1 VSKKIKVSKEEF
13 AEALLHWVAMQI
25 SNKGI
30 KQDAR
35 VFDLT
40 SEAPLDSRETK
51 ELFGLNLSN
60 SEQLMTLLDELLAL
74 NLWMVVLACDVKL
87 KDVDQR
93 TDCLNIFIRQ
103 FFDRIIKDTGEDF
116 EQWIESIELKRN
128 QYNKAA
134 KKNPLALPYLIQ
146 NNLHGQGPPNAIV
159 QFQINLYLEKTLKTL
174 MEVLDRLEIE
184 RND

>member
-1 VSKKIKVSKEEF
+1 MSKKVKVSKEEF
-13 AEALLHWVAMQI
+13 AQALLHWVSI
-25 SNKGI
+25 HSSSKGI
-30 KQDAR
+30 EQDAR

-40 SEAPLDSRETK
+40 SEAPLDSRDAK

-60 SEQLMTLLDELLAL
+60 AEHIMRLLDELLSL
-74 NLWMVVLACDVKL
+74 NLWIVVLACDVKL

-93 TDCLNIFIRQ
+93 TDCLNIIHRE
-103 FFDRIIKDTGEDF
+103 FFELIIKDTVDSF
-116 EQWIESIELKRN
+116 EQWIESLELK
-128 QYNKAA
+128 YNEYNEAA
-134 KKNPLALPYLIQ
+134 KKNPLALAYLIQ

-174 MEVLDRLEIE
+174 MEVLDRLEIK

>member
-1 VSKKIKVSKEEF
+1 MSKKVKVSKEEF
-13 AEALLHWVAMQI
+13 AETLLHWVAMQI

-40 SEAPLDSRETK
+40 SEAPLDSREAK
-51 ELFGLNLSN
+51 ELFELNLSN
-60 SEQLMTLLDELLAL
+60 AEHIITLLDELLPL
-74 NLWMVVLACDVKL
+74 NLWIVVLACDVKL
-87 KDVDQR
+87 KDADQR
-93 TDCLNIFIRQ
+93 TDCLNIFHRQ

-116 EQWIESIELKRN
+116 EQWIESLEFK
-128 QYNKAA
+128 YNEYSEAT
-134 KKNPLALPYLIQ
+134 KKNPYGLAYLIQ
-146 NNLHGQGPPNAIV
+146 NNLHGQGPLKTIA
-159 QFQINLYLEKTLKTL
+159 QFQINLYLEKSLKTL

>member
-1 VSKKIKVSKEEF
+1 MSKKVKVSKEEF

-40 SEAPLDSRETK
+40 SEAPLDSRETG
-51 ELFGLNLSN
+51 ELFELNLSN
-60 SEQLMTLLDELLAL
+60 AEHIMTLLDELLAL

-93 TDCLNIFIRQ
+93 TDCLNIFHRQ

-116 EQWIESIELKRN
+116 EQWIKSLELKYN
-128 QYNKAA
+128 EYNKAA
-134 KKNPLALPYLIQ
+134 KKNPLALAYLIQ
-146 NNLHGQGPPNAIV
+146 NNLHGQGPPKAIA